1 MDIPWEDIVANQIL
15 VVTSVALF
23 LIEFKNIY
31 RLMPQLIYS
40 LDRPK
45 GGLSFEYNVSTS
57 RSRNQLALCCII
69 PIGLII
75 DKFQLYTPSFWSNID
90 RSWSALACISL
101 VCAFGIVRMILHGLI
116 MTKHPDLL
124 KRSALRRGPYSFLI
138 VLTILMVFTSF
149 LFSFIDISASAARL
163 VFWIEIGLAFLMFMI
178 RNMQI
183 LSSFCSFLRAF
194 LYLCALEIAPLA
206 ILVASA
212 IYL

>member
-1 MDIPWEDIVANQIL
+1 MEMAWADILTNKIL
-15 VVTSVALF
+15 VVVSVALF

-45 GGLSFEYNVSTS
+45 GGLGFEYNVSTS
-57 RSRNQLALCCII
+57 RLRNQIALCCII

-75 DKFQLYTPSFWSNID
+75 DKFNLYSPSFWTNISS
-90 RSWSALACISL
+90 SWSALASIAL
-101 VCAFGIVRMILHGLI
+101 LCAFGILRLILHSVVSP
-116 MTKHPDLL
+116 KNSDSL

-138 VLTILMVFTSF
+138 VLTILMVFTCF
-149 LFSFIDISASAARL
+149 LFSFIEISSSASKL
-163 VFWIEIGLAFLMFMI
+163 VFLIEIGLVFILYLM

-183 LSSFCSFLRAF
+183 LSSFCSFLQAF
-194 LYLCALEIAPLA
+194 LYLCALEITPIA
-206 ILVASA
+206 ILVVSA